1 MKKRALLISL
11 VIIALFII
19 FLNSCMQFRISD
31 EVVRREFNETGIS
44 VGIHYFQ
51 FENSQIRYI
60 KTGRDR
66 QNLIIFI
73 HGAPG
78 SSQDYYHFL
87 MDSTMVSI
95 CSMVAIDRPGYG
107 YSDFGKSE
115 KSIKRQ
121 AEMLK
126 KLINE
131 ELSSFGNIVLIG
143 HSFGGPIAGIMA
155 YQNDTLIDK
164 VIMLAPAIDPDRE
177 IIFWISYLAK
187 WPPFRWL
194 TPRVW
199 TVASDE
205 KFSHKAALSEIEGM
219 WAEIST
225 NIVHVH
231 GTKDILVPYE
241 NVWFTEKNIPEEYL
255 EIKTIKGANHF
266 LPWTHPELIKKLIIE
281 SLNQD

>member
-1 MKKRALLISL
+1 MKSRALLILL
-11 VIIALFII
+11 VIFALSVI
-19 FLNSCMQFRISD
+19 FLNSCMQFRKSD
-31 EVVRREFNETGIS
+31 EVVRQEFDETGIS

-51 FENSQIRYI
+51 LENRKIRYI
-60 KTGRDR
+60 KTGKDK

-87 MDSTMVSI
+87 MDSTMVSN

-107 YSDFGKSE
+107 YSGFGKSE

-121 AEMLK
+121 AETLK

-155 YQNDTLIDK
+155 SQSDTLIDK
-164 VIMLAPAIDPDRE
+164 VIMLAPAIDPDHE

-194 TPRVW
+194 TPTVW

-205 KFSHKAALSEIEGM
+205 KFSHKEALYEIEGM
-219 WAEIST
+219 WSEIST
-225 NIVHVH
+225 DIIHVH

-241 NVWFTEKNIPEEYL
+241 NVWFSEKNIPEEYL
-255 EIKTIKGANHF
+255 EIITIEGANHF
-266 LPWTHPELIKKLIIE
+266 LPWTHTEMIHELIIE
-281 SLNQD
+281 SLIQD